1 MYLRDLY
8 IEMLSHCKGTFGSE
22 NIEYKKIFAETLGS
36 FVNVLGCDCYASCLD
51 ILVDLACKRHI
62 FVEAVLIFWKVVTC
76 LRGDC
81 GGDLHHLLL
90 LIVSSSGSDQL
101 LFCTLDFSL

>member
-36 FVNVLGCDCYASCLD
+36 FVNVLGCDCYTSCLE
-51 ILVDLACKRHI
+51 ILLDLACKQI
-62 FVEAVLIFWKVVTC
+62 FFYGGCTGLLQGSELV
-76 LRGDC
+76 
-81 GGDLHHLLL
+81 GGD
-90 LIVSSSGSDQL
+90 S
-101 LFCTLDFSL
+101 